1 MPTKPPH
8 HAPFIPP
15 DQWYG
20 LLQRLALVWGVA
32 LVIAVLN
39 YTQSSSGASFGVSLV
54 YSYAISTSIWLFTDV
69 GRFVFR
75 RQLKA
80 VAPYY
85 WPPALQASGL
95 MIFSTLCGYALGT
108 WVGDWY
114 AGQSTWDLWQQNRPR
129 FTGLLITSVAISA
142 AYVAYF
148 FQRSRAEHQKR
159 QATQAQLMLLQ
170 SQLEPHMLFNVLAN
184 LRALIGI
191 DPARAQAMLDHL
203 DGYLRSTLMASRTPD
218 SQHTLAQEIARIED
232 YLALMAIRMG
242 PRLRYQFNVP
252 PELMGCQ
259 VPPMLLQ
266 PLVENCIRH
275 GLEPKIEG
283 GEIRISALITDGQ
296 LVIRIEDT
304 GLGLSPHAKGKGQ
317 GQPKGFGLTQV
328 RQRLQALFGADAS
341 LDIGNLQDLGSPGEP
356 SSPADSGTLA
366 TVRLPLSPAFAPE

>member
-1 MPTKPPH
+1 MPTMPAH
-8 HAPFIPP
+8 HAPVIPP
-15 DQWYG
+15 DQWHG
-20 LLQRLALVWGVA
+20 LLQRMGLVWAVA

-39 YTQSSSGASFGVSLV
+39 YSQAPAGATFTVALV

-85 WPPALQASGL
+85 WPPALQAGGL
-95 MIFSTLCGYALGT
+95 MICGTLCGYALGT
-108 WVGDWY
+108 WVGDWH
-114 AGQSTWDLWQQNRPR
+114 AGQSTWDLWEQNRPR
-129 FTGLLITSVAISA
+129 FTGLLIASAAISA

-148 FQRSRAEHQKR
+148 YQRSRAEHQKR

-184 LRALIGI
+184 LRALMGV

-218 SQHTLAQEIARIED
+218 SQHTLAQEMARIED

-242 PRLRYQFNVP
+242 PRLHYRFNIP
-252 PELMGCQ
+252 QELLACQ
-259 VPPMLLQ
+259 VPPLLLQ

-283 GEIRISALITDGQ
+283 GEICISAMEIPGQ
-296 LVIRIEDT
+296 LVIRIQDT
-304 GLGLSPHAKGKGQ
+304 GLGLAPHAQGQ
-317 GQPKGFGLTQV
+317 GQGQQEGFGLAQV
-328 RQRLQALFGADAS
+328 RQRLQAQFGRHASFELGS
-341 LDIGNLQDLGSPGEP
+341 LD
-356 SSPADSGTLA
+356 DSGGAKAQGTMA
-366 TVRLPLSPAFAPE
+366 TVRLPLTPESK